1 MRAITDDIGGGK
13 TIVLGER
20 KYRHRADNEYDYLV
34 EDYDDKVKV
43 HLTFTKNEEKND
55 WAKKGLK
62 AFFRGIWS

>member
-1 MRAITDDIGGGK
+1 MMTITDDIGGGK

-34 EDYDDKVKV
+34 EDDDKVKV
-43 HLTFTKNEEKND
+43 HLTFTKNKEKND